1 MIEIRF
7 GSLQELRERA
17 IVPATPQR
25 GYHAVAIDFAG
36 AVNAETLV
44 DAAAC
49 GLAGAN
55 FYASARNPPYY
66 HAIPGAID
74 KLLFRAGVAERLQRV
89 NARLA
94 DAGLELWLF
103 DAWRPQAVQIYFHDH
118 WFPAELK
125 RRNPTLDGAE
135 LIAEVER
142 YWAAPSAGASA
153 PSPHS
158 TGGAVD
164 LTIRWSGGDPLWM
177 GSLFDDASP
186 IAHLDHFEADNAEWS
201 FSAEEARA
209 NRRLLYWLMVE
220 AGFAANP
227 NEWWHFSFGD
237 QMWAQATGA
246 AAALYG
252 GIEAG
257 KMGWPSNSE
266 CGASGRTEKFF
277 LG

>member
-1 MIEIRF
+1 MF
-7 GSLQELRERA
+7 GQFQSLRERPLPDQSTAAEGKRNSRTAA
-17 IVPATPQR
+17 IDVHGPANRELLVPAALN
-25 GYHAVAIDFAG
+25 G
-36 AVNAETLV
+36 LV
-44 DAAAC
+44 
-49 GLAGAN
+49 GAN

-74 KLLFRAGVAERLQRV
+74 ALLLRAGAAERLQRV

-94 DAGLELWLF
+94 EAALEIWLF

-125 RRNPTLDGAE
+125 KRKPALDGDA
-135 LIAEVER
+135 LTAAVER
-142 YWAAPSAGASA
+142 YWAAPSAGANA

-164 LTIRWSGGDPLWM
+164 LTLRWIGGDALWM

-186 IAHLDHFEADNAEWS
+186 IAHLDHFEAHSAEWS

-209 NRRLLYWLMVE
+209 NRRLLYWLMIE

-227 NEWWHFSFGD
+227 NEWWHFSYGD
-237 QMWAQATGA
+237 QMWAQATGE

-252 GIEAG
+252 GIEAVAA
-257 KMGWPSNSE
+257 P
-266 CGASGRTEKFF
+266 
-277 LG
+277 

>member
-1 MIEIRF
+1 MIETCF
-7 GSLQELRERA
+7 GPLQELRERA
-17 IVPATPQR
+17 VAPMSRKR
-25 GYHAVAIDFAG
+25 GYHDVPIDFGG
-36 AVNAETLV
+36 AANSEPLV
-44 DAAAC
+44 EAHAH

-55 FYASARNPPYY
+55 FYASACNPPYY
-66 HAIPGAID
+66 HSIPGAID
-74 KLLFRAGVAERLQRV
+74 KLLLRAGAAERLQRV

-94 DAGLELWLF
+94 EADLELWLF

-125 RRNPTLDGAE
+125 KRDPALAGVE
-135 LIAEVER
+135 LLAEVER
-142 YWAAPSAGASA
+142 YWAAPSAGVDA

-164 LTIRWSGGDPLWM
+164 LTMRWRGGEAHWM

-186 IAHLDHFEADNAEWS
+186 IAHLDHFEAGNAEWS

-209 NRRLLYWLMVE
+209 NRRLLYWLMAE

-227 NEWWHFSFGD
+227 NEWWHFSYGD

-246 AAALYG
+246 AAAPYG
-252 GIEAG
+252 GIEAVAA
-257 KMGWPSNSE
+257 P
-266 CGASGRTEKFF
+266 
-277 LG
+277 